1 MRKKTDKNQQE
12 IMDALRKIG
21 ASVSSLHTVGCGIPD
36 LLVGY
41 RGKNYLIEVKADKGK
56 LTPAQIEFH
65 GAWRG
70 EIHIVRTAEEA
81 INRVMPKSAL

>member
-12 IMDALRKIG
+12 IMDALRKVG

-41 RGKNYLIEVKADKGK
+41 RGRNYLIEVKTDKGK
-56 LTPAQIEFH
+56 ITPAQIEFH
-65 GAWRG
+65 GSWRG
-70 EIHIVRTAEEA
+70 EVHIVRSVDDA
-81 INRVMPKSAL
+81 IRVVQGIN